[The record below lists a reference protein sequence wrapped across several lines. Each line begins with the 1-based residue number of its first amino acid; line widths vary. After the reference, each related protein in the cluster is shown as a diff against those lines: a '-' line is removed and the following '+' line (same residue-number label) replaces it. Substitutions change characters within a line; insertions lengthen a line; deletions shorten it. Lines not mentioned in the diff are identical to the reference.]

1 MASKHKSKKS
11 VLNIDKTIEVQQH
24 NRASFPTASQGSDR
38 MENRS
43 LTRSVKSLMGELG
56 IIDVWRELYPTS
68 RDYTHFSSPHSVYRR
83 IHYFLYSTE
92 TGLR

>member
-56 IIDVWRELYPTS
+56 IIDVWRSCILPVETTHTS
-68 RDYTHFSSPHSVYRR
+68 PSHIQS
-83 IHYFLYSTE
+83 IQE
-92 TGLR
+92 